1 MRKRPDKRTL
11 SSLDQFADQ
20 ASLSENMTT
29 SKHDILKLRKH
40 IDMPADT
47 LKLVS
52 TRVPVSLIDRL
63 QRIAAHTELSIQDVI
78 IAGVREETERV
89 IKRYK
94 EKIGHA
100 LPPVPQKVK
109 L

>member
-1 MRKRPDKRTL
+1 MRKRPDRGTL

-20 ASLSENMTT
+20 ASLSENMTASQHDDKNV
-29 SKHDILKLRKH
+29 SKYV
-40 IDMPADT
+40 DMTADT

-89 IKRYK
+89 IKRYE